1 MYCRKRKILKE
12 LDEGR
17 HRLSEFMLEFEQA
30 CAELNIP
37 LFVIP
42 PATPKHNGDV
52 ERENG
57 TFRDEFYADPN
68 LLADSVNAMRFSLRE
83 AVKKYNNY
91 SPNHSLNGL
100 TPMEYISPHSKAYF
114 VSK

>member
-17 HRLSEFMLEFEQA
+17 HRSAEFMLEFEQA

-42 PATPKHNGDV
+42 PATLKHNGGVD
-52 ERENG
+52 RGNKI
-57 TFRDEFYADPN
+57 FRDEFYADPN
-68 LLADSVNAMRFSLRE
+68 LLANSVNAMRFSLRE

-91 SPNHSLNGL
+91 SPHHSLNGL
-100 TPMEYISPHSKAYF
+100 TPSEYISPHSKAYF
-114 VSK
+114 ASK